1 MDAVGSAGDMAADDF
16 ASLFA
21 FLPIGAYRS
30 RPDGRMVRANP
41 ALVRLNGFDSEAEL
55 LAGVSDIAGRWYV
68 DPARRAEFLRLMA
81 RDGRVI
87 GLESEVWRYKTRERI
102 WISENA
108 HTVRDAAGQLLFY
121 EGTVEEISD
130 RVRARER
137 LERSE
142 EDLRAITAQVPGVV
156 YRVVLRPDGT
166 RRIDFL
172 SDGVRGLFGV
182 GPEAA
187 LQNNR
192 LLAQFRHPEDRARV
206 EAEIAA
212 SAEARTPL
220 TIEYR
225 VLLADGTEKWVQQ
238 TSVAAADTAQGQ
250 LRVGVMI
257 DVSERKRAELA
268 LLRNSELWKLALECT
283 GDGIWDWHV
292 QEGREVLSA
301 QCKAMYG
308 FAPDELPD
316 TPDVLDSRTH
326 PDDLPAMRAAR
337 EAHFDGRTPT
347 YANEH
352 RVQCK
357 DGRWKWILSR
367 GMVLERDTLG
377 HPLRMIG
384 THTDIT
390 GRKQADELRIERDLA
405 AAADRAKS
413 AFLSRVSHELRTPLN
428 AVLGFSQL
436 LELEPGDGERQRR
449 WVAQVLSSGRHLLA
463 LMDDVLDISS
473 AQTGQLPMAVES
485 LPLQPLVGEVVA
497 MLSGAA
503 TAAGVRVH
511 DDTWHRAG
519 RTPALTVRADR
530 KRLLQVL
537 SNLLSNAIKYN
548 RPGGWVRL
556 QAETDGDILVLSV
569 ADSGPGLDAAQ
580 RARLFQPFERVGAQ
594 HGAVPGTGLGLA
606 LSRQL
611 VEAMGGGITVD
622 STPGRGSTF
631 RVHLPA
637 ARAAQGRPA
646 R

>member
-1 MDAVGSAGDMAADDF
+1 MGASGPAADGLADDF
-16 ASLFA
+16 GSLFA

-30 RPDGRMVRANP
+30 RPDGLMVRANP
-41 ALVRLNGFDSEAEL
+41 ALVRLNGFASEAEQ
-55 LAGVSDIAGRWYV
+55 LAGVNDIAGRWYV
-68 DPARRAEFLRLMA
+68 DPGRRDEFQRLME

-102 WISENA
+102 WVSENA
-108 HTVRDAAGQLLFY
+108 HAVHDAAGRVLFY
-121 EGTVEEISD
+121 EGTVEEITD

-156 YRVVLRPDGT
+156 YRVVLQPDGAH
-166 RRIDFL
+166 RLDFL
-172 SDGVRGLFGV
+172 SDGIRTLFGIP
-182 GPEAA
+182 PEAA
-187 LQNNR
+187 LLNHR
-192 LLAQFRHPEDRARV
+192 LLARLRHVDDRKRV
-206 EAEIAA
+206 SAEIETAA
-212 SAEARTPL
+212 KARGPL
-220 TIEYR
+220 DVEYR
-225 VLLADGTEKWVQQ
+225 VVLDDGTQKWVQQ
-238 TSVAAADTAQGQ
+238 LSVAAADSVQGRV
-250 LRVGVMI
+250 RVGVMI
-257 DVSERKRAELA
+257 DISERKRAELA

-283 GDGIWDWHV
+283 GDGVWDWQV

-301 QCKAMYG
+301 QCKALYG
-308 FAPDELPD
+308 FGPDELPD
-316 TPDVLDSRTH
+316 TPDALDSRTH

-337 EAHFDGRTPT
+337 NAHFAGRSPT

-357 DGRWKWILSR
+357 DGGWKWILSR
-367 GMVLERDTLG
+367 GMVLERDAQG
-377 HPLRMIG
+377 QPLRMIG

-390 GRKQADELRIERDLA
+390 ARKQADELRIERDLA

-473 AQTGQLPMAVES
+473 AQTGQLPLAVET
-485 LPLQPLVGEVVA
+485 LPLQPLVTEAVA

-503 TAAGVRVH
+503 VAAGVHLH
-511 DDTWHRAG
+511 DDTGHDTG
-519 RTPALTVRADR
+519 DTPPLTVRADR

-556 QAETDGDILVLSV
+556 RAEPGDGTLVLSV

-611 VEAMGGGITVD
+611 AEAMGGGITVE
-622 STPGRGSTF
+622 SAPGRGSTF
-631 RVHLPA
+631 RVTLPVS
-637 ARAAQGRPA
+637 
-646 R
+646 

>member
-1 MDAVGSAGDMAADDF
+1 MTASTGSDKAVGADAPTGDSAADGF
-16 ASLFA
+16 GTLFE

-30 RPDGRMVRANP
+30 RPDGLMVRANP
-41 ALVRLNGFDSEAEL
+41 ALVRLNGFESEAEQ
-55 LAGVSDIAGRWYV
+55 LAGVNDIAGRWYV
-68 DPARRAEFLRLMA
+68 DPSRRAEFLRLME

-87 GLESEVWRYKTRERI
+87 GLESEVWRYKARERI

-108 HTVRDAAGQLLFY
+108 HAVRDAAGQVLFY

-156 YRVVLRPDGT
+156 YRVVLQPDGT

-172 SDGVRGLFGV
+172 SDGVRRLFGI

-187 LQNNR
+187 VQNNR
-192 LLAQFRHPEDRARV
+192 LLAQFRHRDDRARV
-206 EAEIAA
+206 TAEIEA

-220 TIEYR
+220 NIEYR
-225 VLLADGTEKWVQQ
+225 VVLADGTEKWVQQ
-238 TSVAAADTAQGQ
+238 ISVVAAKTAQGQ
-250 LRVGVMI
+250 VRVGVMF
-257 DVSERKRAELA
+257 DVSERKCAELA
-268 LLRNSELWKLALECT
+268 LLRNSERWKLALECT
-283 GDGIWDWHV
+283 GDGVWDWAV
-292 QEGREVLSA
+292 QEGREMLSA
-301 QCKAMYG
+301 QCKALYG

-316 TPDVLDSRTH
+316 TPDALDARTH
-326 PDDLPAMRAAR
+326 PDDLPAMRVAR
-337 EAHFDGRTPT
+337 EAHFEGRTPT

-357 DGRWKWILSR
+357 DGSWKWILSR
-367 GMVLERDTLG
+367 GMVLERDADG
-377 HPLRMIG
+377 RPLRMVG

-390 GRKQADELRIERDLA
+390 GRKQAEELRVERDLA

-436 LELEPGDGERQRR
+436 LELEPGDGQRQRR

-473 AQTGQLPMAVES
+473 AQTGQLPMVIDD
-485 LPLQPLVGEVVA
+485 LPLQPLIVEVVA
-497 MLSGAA
+497 MLSAAA

-511 DDTWHRAG
+511 DDTGHG
-519 RTPALTVRADR
+519 RALTVRADR

-556 QAETDGDILVLSV
+556 RAEPGDGTLVLSV
-569 ADSGPGLDAAQ
+569 ADSGPGLDATQ

-622 STPGRGSTF
+622 SVPGSGSTF

-637 ARAAQGRPA
+637 A
-646 R
+646 

>member
-1 MDAVGSAGDMAADDF
+1 MWGQPTWGAG
-16 ASLFA
+16 
-21 FLPIGAYRS
+21 
-30 RPDGRMVRANP
+30 
-41 ALVRLNGFDSEAEL
+41 
-55 LAGVSDIAGRWYV
+55 
-68 DPARRAEFLRLMA
+68 
-81 RDGRVI
+81 
-87 GLESEVWRYKTRERI
+87 
-102 WISENA
+102 
-108 HTVRDAAGQLLFY
+108 
-121 EGTVEEISD
+121 
-130 RVRARER
+130 
-137 LERSE
+137 
-142 EDLRAITAQVPGVV
+142 
-156 YRVVLRPDGT
+156 
-166 RRIDFL
+166 
-172 SDGVRGLFGV
+172 
-182 GPEAA
+182 
-187 LQNNR
+187 
-192 LLAQFRHPEDRARV
+192 
-206 EAEIAA
+206 
-212 SAEARTPL
+212 
-220 TIEYR
+220 
-225 VLLADGTEKWVQQ
+225 
-238 TSVAAADTAQGQ
+238 ADTALGQ
-250 LRVGVMI
+250 VRVGVML

-268 LLRNSELWKLALECT
+268 LLHNSELWKLALECT
-283 GDGIWDWHV
+283 GDGVWDWYV
-292 QEGREVLSA
+292 QEGREVLSP
-301 QCKAMYG
+301 QCKALYG

-316 TPDVLDSRTH
+316 TPEGLDSRTH

-337 EAHFDGRTPT
+337 DAHFAGRTPT
-347 YANEH
+347 YTNEH

-367 GMVLERDTLG
+367 GMVLERDSLG

-390 GRKQADELRIERDLA
+390 GRKQADALRIERDLA

-463 LMDDVLDISS
+463 LLDDVLDISS
-473 AQTGQLPMAVES
+473 AQTGQLPMTVET
-485 LPLQPLVGEVVA
+485 LPLQPLAAEVVA

-503 TAAGVRVH
+503 KAAGVHLH
-511 DDTWHRAG
+511 DDTGHLPG
-519 RTPALTVRADR
+519 LTVRADR

-556 QAETDGDILVLSV
+556 KAEAGDGDGGVVLSV

-611 VEAMGGGITVD
+611 VEAMGGRVTVD
-622 STPGRGSTF
+622 SAPGRGSTF

-637 ARAAQGRPA
+637 A
-646 R
+646 

>member
-1 MDAVGSAGDMAADDF
+1 MGAAAGEDNSGADDF
-16 ASLFA
+16 GSLFA

-41 ALVRLNGFDSEAEL
+41 ALVRLNGFDSEAEQ
-55 LAGVSDIAGRWYV
+55 LASVDDIAGRWYV
-68 DPARRAEFLRLMA
+68 DPARRAEFLRLME

-108 HTVRDAAGQLLFY
+108 HAVRDAAGRVRFY
-121 EGTVEEISD
+121 EGTVEEITD

-137 LERSE
+137 LQRSE

-156 YRVVLRPDGT
+156 YRVVLQSDGG
-166 RRIDFL
+166 RRIHFL
-172 SDGVRGLFGV
+172 SDGVRRLYGV
-182 GPEAA
+182 GPDEA

-192 LLAQFRHPEDRARV
+192 LLAQFRHPDDRERV
-206 EAEIAA
+206 EAEVAA
-212 SAEARTPL
+212 SAAARTPL

-225 VLLADGTEKWVQQ
+225 VRLADGTEKWVQQ
-238 TSVAAADTAQGQ
+238 TSVAAADTALGQ
-250 LRVGVMI
+250 VRVGVML

-268 LLRNSELWKLALECT
+268 LLHNSELWKLALECT
-283 GDGIWDWHV
+283 GDGVWDWYV
-292 QEGREVLSA
+292 QEGREVLSP
-301 QCKAMYG
+301 QCKALYG
-308 FAPDELPD
+308 IAPDELPD
-316 TPDVLDSRTH
+316 TPEGLDSRTH

-337 EAHFDGRTPT
+337 DAHFAGRTPT
-347 YANEH
+347 YTNEH

-367 GMVLERDTLG
+367 GMVLERDSLG

-390 GRKQADELRIERDLA
+390 GRKQADALRIERDLA

-463 LMDDVLDISS
+463 LLDDVLDISS
-473 AQTGQLPMAVES
+473 AQTGQLPMTVET
-485 LPLQPLVGEVVA
+485 LALQPLAAEVVA

-503 TAAGVRVH
+503 KAAGVHLH
-511 DDTWHRAG
+511 DDTGHLPG
-519 RTPALTVRADR
+519 LTVRADR

-556 QAETDGDILVLSV
+556 KAEAGDGDGGVVLSV

-611 VEAMGGGITVD
+611 VEAMGGRVTVD
-622 STPGRGSTF
+622 SAPGRGSTF

-637 ARAAQGRPA
+637 A
-646 R
+646 

>member
-1 MDAVGSAGDMAADDF
+1 MADDF
-16 ASLFA
+16 GSLFA

-30 RPDGRMVRANP
+30 RPDGLMVRANP
-41 ALVRLNGFDSEAEL
+41 ALVRLNGFESEAEQ
-55 LAGVSDIAGRWYV
+55 LAGVNDIAGRWYV
-68 DPARRAEFLRLMA
+68 DPGRRDEFQRLME

-102 WISENA
+102 WVSENA
-108 HTVRDAAGQLLFY
+108 HAVHDAAGRVLFY
-121 EGTVEEISD
+121 EGTVEEITD

-156 YRVVLRPDGT
+156 YRVVLQPDGAH
-166 RRIDFL
+166 RLDFL
-172 SDGVRGLFGV
+172 SDGIRTLFGIP
-182 GPEAA
+182 PEAA
-187 LQNNR
+187 LLNHR
-192 LLAQFRHPEDRARV
+192 LLARVRHVDDRKRV
-206 EAEIAA
+206 SAEIEAA
-212 SAEARTPL
+212 AKARGPL
-220 TIEYR
+220 DVEYR
-225 VLLADGTEKWVQQ
+225 VVLDDGTQKWVQQ
-238 TSVAAADTAQGQ
+238 LSVAAADSVQGQ
-250 LRVGVMI
+250 VRVGVMI
-257 DVSERKRAELA
+257 DISERKRAELA

-283 GDGIWDWHV
+283 GDGVWDWQV

-301 QCKAMYG
+301 QCKALYG
-308 FAPDELPD
+308 FGPNELPD
-316 TPDVLDSRTH
+316 TPDALDSRTH

-337 EAHFDGRTPT
+337 NAHFAGRAPT

-357 DGRWKWILSR
+357 DGGWKWILSR
-367 GMVLERDTLG
+367 GMVLERDAQG
-377 HPLRMIG
+377 QPLRMIG

-390 GRKQADELRIERDLA
+390 ARKQADELRIERDLA

-473 AQTGQLPMAVES
+473 AQTGQLPLALET
-485 LPLQPLVGEVVA
+485 LPLQPLVTEAVA

-503 TAAGVRVH
+503 VAAGVHLH
-511 DDTWHRAG
+511 DDTGHDTG
-519 RTPALTVRADR
+519 DTPPLTVRADR

-556 QAETDGDILVLSV
+556 RAEPGDGTLVLSV

-611 VEAMGGGITVD
+611 AEAMGGGITVE
-622 STPGRGSTF
+622 SAPGRGSTF
-631 RVHLPA
+631 RVTLPVS
-637 ARAAQGRPA
+637 
-646 R
+646 

>member
-1 MDAVGSAGDMAADDF
+1 MAADDF
-16 ASLFA
+16 GSLFA

-30 RPDGRMVRANP
+30 RPDGQMVRANP
-41 ALVRLNGFDSEAEL
+41 ALVRLNGFDTEAEL
-55 LAGVSDIAGRWYV
+55 LAGVNDLASRWYV
-68 DPARRAEFLRLMA
+68 DPVRRGEFLRLMA

-108 HTVRDAAGQLLFY
+108 HTVRDAAGQVLFY
-121 EGTVEEISD
+121 EGTVEEITD

-166 RRIDFL
+166 RHIDFL
-172 SDGVRGLFGV
+172 SDGVRRLFGI
-182 GPEAA
+182 GPEEAVKS
-187 LQNNR
+187 NR
-192 LLAQFRHPEDRARV
+192 LLAQFRHPDDRDRV
-206 EAEIAA
+206 ETEIAA

-238 TSVAAADTAQGQ
+238 TSVAAAETGRGQ
-250 LRVGVMI
+250 VRVGVMI

-283 GDGIWDWHV
+283 GDGVWDWHV
-292 QEGREVLSA
+292 QERREVLSA

-308 FAPDELPD
+308 FGPDELPD
-316 TPDVLDSRTH
+316 TPDGLDSRTH

-337 EAHFDGRTPT
+337 EAHFDGRTAN

-357 DGRWKWILSR
+357 DGSWKWILSR
-367 GMVLERDTLG
+367 GMVLERDSLG
-377 HPLRMIG
+377 QPLRMIG

-473 AQTGQLPMAVES
+473 AQTGQLTMAVEDM
-485 LPLQPLVGEVVA
+485 PLQPLITEVVA
-497 MLSGAA
+497 MLSAAA

-511 DDTWHRAG
+511 DDTARG
-519 RTPALTVRADR
+519 LPLRVRADR

-556 QAETDGDILVLSV
+556 QAEAGDGTLLLSV

-611 VEAMGGGITVD
+611 VEAMGGSITVD
-622 STPGRGSTF
+622 STPGRGSSF

-637 ARAAQGRPA
+637 A
-646 R
+646 

>member
-1 MDAVGSAGDMAADDF
+1 MGAKGAAADPTADDF
-16 ASLFA
+16 GTLFE

-41 ALVRLNGFDSEAEL
+41 ALVRLNGFHSEAEQ
-55 LAGVSDIAGRWYV
+55 LASVDDIAGRWYV
-68 DPARRAEFLRLMA
+68 DPARRAEFLHLME

-108 HTVRDAAGQLLFY
+108 HVVHDAAGRVLFY
-121 EGTVEEISD
+121 EGTVEEITS
-130 RVRARER
+130 RVLERER

-142 EDLRAITAQVPGVV
+142 EDLRALTAQVPGVV
-156 YRVVLRPDGT
+156 YRVVRLPDGK
-166 RRIDFL
+166 RRLDFV
-172 SDGVRGLFGV
+172 SDGVRALFGV
-182 GPEAA
+182 SPQDA
-187 LQNNR
+187 LHGDEVLTR
-192 LLAQFRHPEDRARV
+192 RRHPDDRARV
-206 EAEIAA
+206 AA
-212 SAEARTPL
+212 AAEAAARAHSPL
-220 TIEYR
+220 DIEYR
-225 VLLADGTEKWVQQ
+225 LLFDDGTLKWVQQ
-238 TSVAAADTAQGQ
+238 MSAEAADSVRGQ
-250 LRVGVMI
+250 VRVGVMFDI
-257 DVSERKRAELA
+257 SERKRAEQA

-283 GDGIWDWHV
+283 GDGVWDWQV
-292 QEGREVLSA
+292 QEGRELLSA
-301 QCKAMYG
+301 QCKALYG

-316 TPDVLDSRTH
+316 TPDALDSRTH

-337 EAHFDGRTPT
+337 EAHFDGRSPT

-357 DGRWKWILSR
+357 DGSWKWILSR
-367 GMVLERDTLG
+367 GMVLERDAQG
-377 HPLRMIG
+377 RPLRMIG

-390 GRKQADELRIERDLA
+390 ARKQAEALRVERDLA

-449 WVAQVLSSGRHLLA
+449 WVAQVLGSGRHLLA
-463 LMDDVLDISS
+463 LLDDLLDISS
-473 AQTGQLPMAVES
+473 AQTGQLPLAIEP
-485 LPLQPLVGEVVA
+485 LPLQPLVSEALA
-497 MLSGAA
+497 MLSGTAA
-503 TAAGVRVH
+503 AAGVHLH
-511 DDTWHRAG
+511 DDTGHAPPWR
-519 RTPALTVRADR
+519 VRADR

-537 SNLLSNAIKYN
+537 SNLLSNAVKYN
-548 RPGGWVRL
+548 RPGGWVRV
-556 QAETDGDILVLSV
+556 QAERNDGKLVLSV
-569 ADSGPGLDAAQ
+569 ADSGPGLDDAQ

-611 VEAMGGGITVD
+611 VEAMGGSLTVD

-631 RVHLPA
+631 RVALQA
-637 ARAAQGRPA
+637 A
-646 R
+646 